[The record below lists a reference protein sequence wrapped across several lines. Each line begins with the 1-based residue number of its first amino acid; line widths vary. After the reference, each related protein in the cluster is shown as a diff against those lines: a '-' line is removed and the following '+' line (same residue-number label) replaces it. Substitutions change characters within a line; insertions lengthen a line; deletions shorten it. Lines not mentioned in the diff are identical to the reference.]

1 MRLMQL
7 DNAPL
12 RTSLRVDSIDWPAI
26 PEGEAHRLR
35 SLGLEEGAVIEP
47 LHRGILFFRDPLA
60 IRVGRM
66 TIALRHKVAVA
77 IQCSVVDSVVGSAVD

>member
-1 MRLMQL
+1 MQL
-7 DNAPL
+7 DDAPL
-12 RTSLRVDSIDWPAI
+12 RRALRVDSVDWPAI
-26 PEGEAHRLR
+26 PDGEAHRLR

-66 TIALRHKVAVA
+66 TIALRRKIAATIACTA
-77 IQCSVVDSVVGSAVD
+77 ID